1 MGYLENGGR
10 YPYIVDYGQT
20 YGSCTEKF
28 RTNVEKI
35 RRYIVS
41 SEFSDFC
48 RKNNATEGDV
58 VTFTVDLNGVNMTI
72 NGRGR
77 AKYRVKPSP
86 NSVTRRPRI
95 YCSETY
101 ILRRKDGGP
110 EPELLLADEAW
121 LYVENVENVFSKI
134 CRARF
139 WQMGVRPYLCE
150 VEQEDGFKSMALA
163 TTAKD
168 DEDNEH
174 QLLCLVTNGL
184 IMFDAGAKLT
194 PVPLNKTLLRVA
206 DCVFRLD
213 VGEKGLKAL
222 VRA

>member
-77 AKYRVKPSP
+77 SKYRVKPSP

-101 ILRRKDGGP
+101 ILRRKYGGP
-110 EPELLLADEAW
+110 KPELLLADEAW
-121 LYVENVENVFSKI
+121 LIVEKVEEAFRTI
-134 CRARF
+134 CQARG
-139 WQMGVRPYLCE
+139 WVIGVRPYLAE
-150 VEQEDGFKSMALA
+150 VEQEDGFKSVALA